1 MKKTIAVLALF
12 LVTVCSAWAIE
23 GSDSKLYGI
32 SQYTREKHQ
41 VIVRFRSEK
50 AMGRLEK
57 TFPGSIRHRYHRFPM
72 AIAELT
78 GREAAALARDR
89 DVLSIETDST
99 YQLLYIGGVVPTH
112 EYQSY
117 GLARMGIT
125 QAFHEKGYLG
135 QGVKVGIIDT
145 GVASGHPDLH
155 VPGGADFTWSP
166 TGLIYYEDVM
176 GHGTHVAGII
186 GARRNGIGVVGVAPE
201 AELYSLQ
208 CFNLFGQAAVSSI
221 INCIQWAIDHQL
233 DILNMSFGG
242 PQNSPALKEACQRA
256 YDSGILLVAA
266 AGNSGR
272 GEDTVSYPAKFD
284 TVIAVSATDENDR
297 IADFSSRGPAV
308 EVAAPGVNI
317 LSTITYPM
325 YYELSYDY
333 LSGTSMACPQVVGM
347 AALIKSANPG
357 ISQQEIRRRLQLFA
371 KDLGPAGRDNDY
383 GYGILRPERDPSVL
397 PDQSN
402 PLASAGGLYRGVVG
416 EPVEFSV
423 HGTLD
428 QDDNFLSYKWG
439 FSDGETAQGQSP
451 SHVYD
456 RPGSYVATLT
466 VTDQDGRKGRATA
479 EVQIDAGV
487 PQSETLGASDT
498 GYAKEPSSVYLHNV
512 IRAGTSSGMTHYGL
526 IKFNAPSREDIRVLS
541 AELVLTVITLS
552 PKDEGIITAGLFA
565 PEIAQKWPSITYTD
579 VDQAEVIQLDFPIFM
594 SYLHTG
600 VAKGLENRFSVPV
613 AELAA
618 FEEQFKRGSVA
629 FRMALDSGLSNN
641 RLDWANPKLVVRYLE
656 GVSQGSM
663 PPIARAGHDRRALS
677 GSRVMLDGSAS
688 TDWEG
693 TPLSYHWV
701 QKSGKTVTLSAND
714 SPIVEF
720 TAPSGNDVLVFELK
734 VNDNIFE
741 SSDEVKIFLN
751 SAPAE
756 IKRIV
761 LVPAFGNAGYVEED
775 HPTVNFFD
783 KREILVGSLFRE
795 YQGTVGMSDGQAT
808 AVGAMR
814 FDLSEIPAGSQVV
827 SATLEITGKSRWTD
841 HRSKFVIKVLTP
853 EIDDQWDTL
862 DYPTLTN
869 AGVVSTLSPTLN
881 ALMVKRDAVNKVK
894 VSPEILEARRDSSN
908 KITLRIDGPDKRV
921 WADNTFFSWWSGN
934 EEQTAVWGPRLIIE
948 YGAIKAEEA
957 PVPPSQ

>member
-1 MKKTIAVLALF
+1 VKKTIAVLALF

-50 AMGRLEK
+50 TMDRLEK

-99 YQLLYIGGVVPTH
+99 YQLLYIGGVIPTH

-117 GLARMGIT
+117 GLARMGIS

-155 VPGGADFTWSP
+155 VSGGADFTWSP

-221 INCIQWAIDHQL
+221 INCIQWAIDHKL

-242 PQNSPALKEACQRA
+242 PQNSPAMKEACQRA

-284 TVIAVSATDENDR
+284 TVIAVSATDENDK

-308 EVAAPGVNI
+308 ELAAPGNNI

-325 YYELSYDY
+325 FYELSYDY
-333 LSGTSMACPQVVGM
+333 LSGTSMACPHVVGM
-347 AALIKSANPG
+347 AALIKSASPG
-357 ISQQEIRRRLQLFA
+357 ISNEEIRRRLQLFA
-371 KDLGPAGRDNDY
+371 KDLGPGGRDNDY
-383 GYGILRPERDPSVL
+383 GYGIPRPDRDPSVL

-402 PLASAGGLYRGVVG
+402 PVASAGGLYRGVVG

-428 QDDNFLSYKWG
+428 QDDNLLSYEWG
-439 FSDGETAQGQSP
+439 FGDGETAQGQYP
-451 SHVYD
+451 SHIYY
-456 RPGSYVATLT
+456 RPGSYTATLT
-466 VTDQDGRKGRATA
+466 VKDQDGRRGQART
-479 EVQIDAGV
+479 EVYIDAGIDR
-487 PQSETLGASDT
+487 EINLMASDM
-498 GYAKEPSSVYLHNV
+498 GFAREPNSVYHGSL
-512 IRAGTSSGMTHYGL
+512 IQAGESSGKTYYGL
-526 IKFNAPSREDIRVLS
+526 IKFDIPSEDDVRVLS
-541 AELVLTVITLS
+541 AELILTVATKS
-552 PKDEGIITAGLFA
+552 PKDQGIVTAGLL
-565 PEIAQKWPSITYTD
+565 PLEIVENWSAITYGD
-579 VDQAEVIQLDFPIFM
+579 VDQAELTLLDSPIVM
-594 SYLHTG
+594 SYLRTNMTQGSEHSFSIPLD
-600 VAKGLENRFSVPV
+600 KLEF
-613 AELAA
+613 
-618 FEEQFKRGSVA
+618 FEEQFKTGSVA
-629 FRMALDSGLSNN
+629 FRMAINTSLSSN
-641 RLDWANPKLVVRYLE
+641 RLEWKNPRLVVRYLE
-656 GVSQGSM
+656 GVSTGNM
-663 PPIARAGHDRRALS
+663 APVANAGFDRRVLA
-677 GSRVMLDGSAS
+677 GSQVILDGSKS
-688 TDWEG
+688 SDWEG
-693 TPLSYHWV
+693 APLSYHWV
-701 QKSGKTVTLSAND
+701 QKSGKTVGLSAND

-734 VNDNIFE
+734 VSDGIFE
-741 SSDEVKIFLN
+741 SSDEVKVFLN

-761 LVPAFGNAGYVEED
+761 LVPGFGNAGYVEED
-775 HPTVNFFD
+775 HPAVNFFD

-795 YQGTVGMSDGQAT
+795 YQGTVGMPDGQAT

-853 EIDDQWDTL
+853 EIDDQWNTL
-862 DYPTLTN
+862 DHPTLTN
-869 AGVVSTLSPTLN
+869 AGVVSNLLPTLN
-881 ALMVKRDAVNKVK
+881 ALMVKRDAVNRVK

-921 WADNTFFSWWSGN
+921 WADNTFFSWWSGT
-934 EEQTAVWGPRLIIE
+934 EEQTTILGPRLIVE
-948 YGAIKAEEA
+948 YGVIKTEEVS
-957 PVPPSQ
+957 VPPSQ